1 MSYKNIVYGKNIE
14 RRNYSRVQTNVEL
27 PNLIE
32 IQTKSFDWFVH
43 EGIEELFNEISPIR
57 DHGEKLELYFKN
69 FEFDEPKYTISEAK
83 RNLTNYSRPLKADVS
98 LVSKET
104 GEIKEQ
110 KIFLGEFPI
119 MTPWGTFIITG
130 AERVVLTQIIR
141 SAGAFYSKSIDK
153 KTAQVQYY
161 GQIIPTRGAWIEF
174 EMGSRNIWY
183 AKLDRSKKI
192 PLTTF
197 LNNGIELK

>member
-98 LVSKET
+98 LVSKKLE
-104 GEIKEQ
+104 K
-110 KIFLGEFPI
+110 
-119 MTPWGTFIITG
+119 
-130 AERVVLTQIIR
+130 
-141 SAGAFYSKSIDK
+141 SKNRKS
-153 KTAQVQYY
+153 
-161 GQIIPTRGAWIEF
+161 F
-174 EMGSRNIWY
+174 
-183 AKLDRSKKI
+183 
-192 PLTTF
+192 
-197 LNNGIELK
+197 